1 MTPDMFVYLDLTWK
15 SVVCK
20 TQQKT
25 ALSNTWNDKQQ
36 TKPKN
41 EGKKKWYNI
50 WYIRFP
56 LNMIKTGSVKPDR
69 LTSAHNVVSHKAF
82 KFTPYTW
89 NLTFQKHGVFS
100 NHVRTKIISNT
111 TGTISH
117 PHWLQI
123 TVHLDCLQNERHF
136 LQLSWDW
143 NSNGEGHISELLGFL
158 CGIRTTV
165 CGRAVGD
172 YSRQTHRPLTLRK
185 EDKPPNILSWQTT
198 PWTHRI
204 KEFTCFL

>member
-123 TVHLDCLQNERHF
+123 TVHLDCLQNERVTFFSSHGIETVMEKAISVS
-136 LQLSWDW
+136 SWDFFVEYEPR
-143 NSNGEGHISELLGFL
+143 SVDVPSE
-158 CGIRTTV
+158 TTAD
-165 CGRAVGD
+165 RHTD
-172 YSRQTHRPLTLRK
+172 RWLSERKINHQTSSH
-185 EDKPPNILSWQTT
+185 DKRRHEHTG
-198 PWTHRI
+198 
-204 KEFTCFL
+204 